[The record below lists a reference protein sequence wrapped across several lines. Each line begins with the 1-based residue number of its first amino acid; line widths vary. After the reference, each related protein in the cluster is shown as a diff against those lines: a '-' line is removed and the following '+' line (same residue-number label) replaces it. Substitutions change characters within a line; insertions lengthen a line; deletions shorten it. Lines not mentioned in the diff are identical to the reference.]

1 MLIAIIVFF
10 TILIFPIFIKLWFN
24 FSLSEKKLFF
34 TITLFGFIKIFSG
47 YAERIKEGFAVHI
60 SKKKAIIIEYK
71 SLLSVRKKV
80 KPLNDYHFIKLQ
92 TVVEV
97 GSSNSNML
105 PFIVSNVAGF
115 LDDISCWVFYNL
127 KPYLDL
133 DNKIFVFEGE
143 DRLEVFC
150 KLDVV
155 FNLLMVV
162 ISLIKMFTEKLIY
175 ANGN

>member
-1 MLIAIIVFF
+1 
-10 TILIFPIFIKLWFN
+10 
-24 FSLSEKKLFF
+24 
-34 TITLFGFIKIFSG
+34 
-47 YAERIKEGFAVHI
+47 
-60 SKKKAIIIEYK
+60 
-71 SLLSVRKKV
+71 
-80 KPLNDYHFIKLQ
+80 
-92 TVVEV
+92 
-97 GSSNSNML
+97 ML

-115 LDDISCWVFYNL
+115 LDDISCWGFYNL